1 MEETTVNVGELITTG
16 IEAGLS
22 AGTAVLNYIVENP
35 YLSVFFFVSFIGLG
49 IGIVKRFKH

>member
-1 MEETTVNVGELITTG
+1 MEGTANVGQLITTG

-49 IGIVKRFKH
+49 IGIVKSLKH